1 MKDWRWRIE
10 HAQHLHSDDIP
21 RFAQLGVIASMQ
33 GIHAT
38 SDAPFV
44 RARLGEARV
53 GEGAYVW
60 RRLIESRAIIANG
73 TDAPVERISPIQ
85 NLHASITR
93 KSRDGTVFYPLQRM
107 SRTEALRSSTY
118 NAAYAAKE
126 EHLKGTLTVGKLADV
141 TVLTRDIMSSRRTT
155 CRRRRLPTP
164 SSAAR

>member
-1 MKDWRWRIE
+1 
-10 HAQHLHSDDIP
+10 
-21 RFAQLGVIASMQ
+21 MQ

-53 GEGAYVW
+53 AEGGYVW
-60 RRLIESRAIIANG
+60 RKLIDAKAIVSNG

-93 KSRDGTVFYPLQRM
+93 KLRNGRVFYPQQRM
-107 SRTEALRSSTY
+107 SRAEALRSYTY

-126 EHLKGTLTVGKLADV
+126 EHLKGSLAVGKLADV
-141 TVLTRDIMSSRRTT
+141 TVLTKDIMTIPDDDIPATRDRLHH
-155 CRRRRLPTP
+155 RRRQGGVSKSGRRFTRAVAP
-164 SSAAR
+164 ARRSR